1 VEAGRIG
8 GFLSEWDAK
17 GTLEFYNL
25 LQNIL
30 LFSFLFEKRNFTFY
44 ETIISLLF
52 MI

>member
-17 GTLEFYNL
+17 GTLEFHNL

-30 LFSFLFEKRNFTFY
+30 LFSFLFFSKG
-44 ETIISLLF
+44 ETLYIL
-52 MI
+52 